1 MVQHYISQDGQAVV
15 KEHINC
21 LAAKQKLPSY
31 ILENNEL
38 TELSVKSTGDEDWSQ
53 DVCLSSKHTEHSTV
67 IQVWLEMGVWNRA
80 LKMSERT
87 EHFTFRLLFD
97 LMKQWMLS
105 SWNNDSIMLIFLQT
119 GTIFKEFNYICEVH
133 SFDFRAQ
140 FACATAISKYI

>member
-31 ILENNEL
+31 VLENNEL

-67 IQVWLEMGVWNRA
+67 IQVWLEMSVWNKA
-80 LKMSERT
+80 LKMPETT
-87 EHFTFRLLFD
+87 EYFAFRLLFD
-97 LMKQWMLS
+97 VMK
-105 SWNNDSIMLIFLQT
+105 
-119 GTIFKEFNYICEVH
+119 
-133 SFDFRAQ
+133 
-140 FACATAISKYI
+140 

>member
-53 DVCLSSKHTEHSTV
+53 DVCLSSEHTEHSTV
-67 IQVWLEMGVWNRA
+67 IQVWLEMGMWNRA

-87 EHFTFRLLFD
+87 EYFAFRPLFD
-97 LMKQWMLS
+97 KMK
-105 SWNNDSIMLIFLQT
+105 
-119 GTIFKEFNYICEVH
+119 
-133 SFDFRAQ
+133 
-140 FACATAISKYI
+140 